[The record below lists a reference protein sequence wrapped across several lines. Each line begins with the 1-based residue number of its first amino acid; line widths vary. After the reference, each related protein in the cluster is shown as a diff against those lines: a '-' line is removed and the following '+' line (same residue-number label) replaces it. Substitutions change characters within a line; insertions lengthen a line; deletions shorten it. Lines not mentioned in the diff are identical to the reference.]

1 MLIALD
7 TMDACTGLPR
17 GANTILHRAHIVW
30 PVTGIIVDANLFQ
43 LASDALLAF
52 HQRRRVGDMRKRAK
66 VDLNQVEIVAAI
78 RKVGGKVLHLH
89 QIGGGCADILVKY
102 HGVLLLMEIK
112 SKGGRMTPDEQA
124 FYNEWQECMVVVYS
138 AEEALEALARL

>member
-1 MLIALD
+1 
-7 TMDACTGLPR
+7 
-17 GANTILHRAHIVW
+17 
-30 PVTGIIVDANLFQ
+30 
-43 LASDALLAF
+43 
-52 HQRRRVGDMRKRAK
+52 MRKHAK

-89 QIGGGCADILVKY
+89 QIGGGCADVLVKY
-102 HGVLLLMEIK
+102 RGVLLLMEIK

-124 FYNEWQECMVVVYS
+124 FYDEWQDCMVVVYS

>member
-1 MLIALD
+1 
-7 TMDACTGLPR
+7 
-17 GANTILHRAHIVW
+17 
-30 PVTGIIVDANLFQ
+30 
-43 LASDALLAF
+43 
-52 HQRRRVGDMRKRAK
+52 MRKHAK

-78 RKVGGKVLHLH
+78 RKAGGRVLHLH
-89 QIGGGCADILVKY
+89 QLGGGCADTLVMY

-138 AEEALEALARL
+138 AEEALEALSRL